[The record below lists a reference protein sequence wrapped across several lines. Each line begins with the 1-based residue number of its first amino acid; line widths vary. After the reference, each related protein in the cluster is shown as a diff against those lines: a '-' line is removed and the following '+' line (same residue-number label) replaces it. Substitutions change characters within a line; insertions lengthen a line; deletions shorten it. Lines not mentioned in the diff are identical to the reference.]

1 MLKIVFIVFFTLVL
15 SVIFTSAT
23 PLNKRQIQR
32 YKNNNKNFPNR
43 NRIQKNHRNPNKN
56 NILRKKRLEAKKARL
71 DLIDEMLKFYWDTL
85 KVFVSSHF
93 ATFNSSLFLDPCILL
108 TISIPRS

>member
-1 MLKIVFIVFFTLVL
+1 MLKIVFMVFFTLVL
-15 SVIFTSAT
+15 SVIFTSAN

-85 KVFVSSHF
+85 KVFSSF
-93 ATFNSSLFLDPCILL
+93 PKFL
-108 TISIPRS
+108 T